1 MRSMFRLLFRLKL
14 QLLLAFVLAVPPIA
28 MAGTASAETNSTA
41 TFAGELLASCE
52 YKSDVDTMSTTSSCP
67 DTISIGTDA
76 GYSYISVLKFGLSG
90 FAGTVL
96 EADLELFVN
105 EHYANAEGSPEL
117 TVYQHIGSWTK
128 PALNSEAPAVRPI
141 YGNLQS
147 RTFALSGQ
155 EGQWKKFNIAPLVR
169 DSIAKGED
177 ELVLVLEGSWAEAPD
192 KRLFR
197 FLTSGSSAPKLNIAY
212 TASPVQLPI
221 PHTRIA
227 AGDGF
232 TLSLQDDGTVK
243 AYGWINGHKI
253 QVPDSLTGVQA
264 VYASNVCGYA
274 IKANGSVA
282 ALGEGCTVPA
292 EVPATGVVG
301 LVLDGY
307 ASAALKSDGTTINWG
322 SYAFPEEWRSIHAPF
337 KSIAGGNSHASALT
351 WDHDVVSWGAG
362 SMGQTSVP
370 VDLPETT
377 AIASGI
383 NHTLALLSDGT
394 VRWWGPYYLERIP
407 EHLSDV
413 VAIDANDNYSVAL
426 KRDGHLV
433 VWGDG
438 GQLQPPPG
446 LDGVVAIAAGR
457 SHLIALKSDGTLVGW
472 GNNRHGET
480 VTPAPAFGGLS
491 WSPVSENGKTTARI
505 AEGYLQDERYGELTL
520 KYRIGDAG
528 SIRQP
533 YVGENPSDLGYDTE
547 LQPDEALAVSPG
559 QHIYVVAEYE
569 QDGDKK
575 IAYWSDVTVSPAY
588 TGPLSWNHYSA
599 PRNTS
604 IVPAPG
610 TYTYNLYALDIDD
623 HDAVYTVGQRSTTG
637 LSTITGVVEKISDN
651 GQKVE
656 DITYNSGLTNPRGIA
671 VDKDGNIYVTDNS
684 SLSSSNNVVKIMML
698 PHGTES
704 WVPITYGQTFRFA
717 LGIAADNQGN
727 VFFGE
732 YSGVNNPTPP
742 SGNIFMLPNGGNT
755 WLNINGGTS
764 FYIPWDLAAD
774 SKGNV
779 FVSDSSPVN
788 GISIIQ
794 KRPPGPPIPAQGNSW
809 TNVAPAAGQGNSF
822 SANGISVDK
831 FDNLY
836 AMGGGIKKLKYNGG
850 QTDWTSIATI
860 SNSITSIGLD
870 AAADSSGY
878 LYLTNLGYG
887 NVSKLM
893 ASVIYNANGGGGTVP
908 VDPVGYKPYGSAIV
922 AGAGSLVKPG
932 YLFEGWATTSNATV
946 PEYVSGDSITLTQS
960 VTLYAVWSPA
970 LTITYNGNGNTGGSV
985 PIDPGHK
992 SGVTAVV
999 YGNTGNLVKTGHVF
1013 DGWKTTSGTVTGI
1026 TYAPGD
1032 TLTMTQNIT
1041 LYANWTPVSTISYN
1055 GNGNTGG
1062 TVPVDSGSYRQGE
1075 TATVYGNTGNLVK
1088 TYHTFGGWTTGTGV
1102 TEATYAPGDTFTITD
1117 PVIFYAKWIE
1127 SSAFTVTYQAG
1138 TGGNLNGSVGSVTES
1153 VYSGGFPVSVP
1164 TATPELGNTFLG
1176 WSQDGGATLLT
1187 SDQLAATVVTGDI
1200 TYTAYFMLPVTL
1212 SNLILD
1218 SAGYTLEP
1226 GSTHQTV
1233 TTAVYSD
1240 NSTFTLSSGVT
1251 YSSSSAAVAS
1261 VNSSGL
1267 VTALSDGQT
1276 VITAVYGGKQ
1286 AQAIVTVHTPES
1298 SGGGGGSTPAK
1309 PGVEIIVDGVRQDQL
1324 ATAERKTVNGQSVT
1338 TVTLDSKK
1346 VTEKLEKE
1354 NNKLITI
1361 PVSGDSDVAVGQ
1373 LNASLVKS
1381 MQSKDAQIQI
1391 VTDKAVYT
1399 LPASQINIDSI
1410 STQVGAGV
1418 KLEDITIRIQI
1429 SETPK
1434 DKAAQVEGAAKQ
1446 NQYTLVGA
1454 PVDFEVTASYGTQTV
1469 LANQF
1474 NSYVERKIVLPDG
1487 TDARDL
1493 TTGVVLTENR
1503 TLSHVPTMVVKE
1515 NGKTYAIINSLT
1527 NSTYSVVYSPR
1538 EMDDVKRHWAQADVN
1553 DMSSRLIVNGVTA
1566 TEFRPDAS
1574 ITRAEFA
1581 AIVTRGLGIQ
1591 EAEYADSFSD
1601 VTINSWYARTVQAAI
1616 HYKLIDGY
1624 EDGTFRPDQNISR
1637 QEATAVLARAAKIA
1651 KLNSELPASEVTL
1664 VLSAFKDGS
1673 EVASW
1678 ARTNVAAAI
1687 SLNLMNGRGEKLEVD
1702 ANLTRAET
1710 AALVRRLLQA
1720 AKLINP

>member
-1 MRSMFRLLFRLKL
+1 MFRLLFRLKL

-28 MAGTASAETNSTA
+28 MAGTASAETNSTS

-76 GYSYISVLKFGLSG
+76 GYSYVSVLKFGLSG

-96 EADLELFVN
+96 EADLELFVT

-128 PALNSEAPAVRPI
+128 PASNSEAPAVRPI

-155 EGQWKKFNIAPLVR
+155 EGQWKKLNIAPLVR

-177 ELVLVLEGSWAEAPD
+177 ELVLVLAGSWADPPD

-197 FLTSGSSAPKLNIAY
+197 FLSSGSSAPKLNIAY
-212 TASPVQLPI
+212 AASPVQLPI

-264 VYASNVCGYA
+264 VYASNDCGYV

-282 ALGEGCTVPA
+282 ALGEGCTVPT

-307 ASAALKSDGTTINWG
+307 ASAALKSDGTIINWG
-322 SYAFPEEWRSIHAPF
+322 SYAFPEEWKITHAPI

-370 VDLPETT
+370 VDLPETM

-383 NHTLALLSDGT
+383 NHTLALLPDGT
-394 VRWWGPYYLERIP
+394 VRWWGPYYLEEVP

-426 KRDGHLV
+426 KSDGHLV

-438 GQLQPPPG
+438 GLLQPPPG

-491 WSPVSENGKTTARI
+491 WSPVSENGTTTARI

-547 LQPDEALAVSPG
+547 LQRDEVLAVSPG

-575 IAYWSDVTVSPAY
+575 IAYWSDVAVSPAY
-588 TGPLSWNHYSA
+588 TGPLSWSHYSA
-599 PRNTS
+599 PRNNS
-604 IVPAPG
+604 ILPLPG
-610 TYTYNLYALDIDD
+610 TYNYKLFALDIDD
-623 HDAVYTVGQRSTTG
+623 HDDIYTVGQQTSTG
-637 LSTITGVVEKISDN
+637 LSTTTGVVEKISNN
-651 GQKVE
+651 GQTVTN
-656 DITYNSGLTNPRGIA
+656 ITYNAELFNPRGIA

-684 SLSSSNNVVKIMML
+684 SFSSSKNVVKIMML

-704 WVPITYGQTFRFA
+704 WVPITHGQTFRFA

-727 VFFGE
+727 VFVTE
-732 YSGVNNPTPP
+732 SSGTSSISPDGIV
-742 SGNIFMLPNGGNT
+742 FMLPSGGDS
-755 WLNINGGTS
+755 WVNINGGTS
-764 FYIPWDLAAD
+764 FYVPWDIAAD
-774 SKGNV
+774 REGNV
-779 FVSDSSPVN
+779 FVTDISPGNSFSVV
-788 GISIIQ
+788 Q
-794 KRPPGPPIPAQGNSW
+794 KRPAGPPTPPQGNVW
-809 TNVAPAAGQGNSF
+809 TNVAPQAGQANTFSAAGL
-822 SANGISVDK
+822 SVDK
-831 FDNLY
+831 FGNVY
-836 AMGGGIKKLKYNGG
+836 AISPGVDVVSIYKLRHNGG
-850 QTDWTSIATI
+850 RNDWTDIAITPGSIAG
-860 SNSITSIGLD
+860 IGYD

-878 LYLTNLGYG
+878 VYIPNFSYG

-893 ASVIYNANGGGGTVP
+893 ASVIYNANGGGGTAP
-908 VDPVGYKPYGSAIV
+908 VDPIGYKRYGSAIV

-970 LTITYNGNGNTGGSV
+970 LTIT
-985 PIDPGHK
+985 
-992 SGVTAVV
+992 
-999 YGNTGNLVKTGHVF
+999 
-1013 DGWKTTSGTVTGI
+1013 
-1026 TYAPGD
+1026 
-1032 TLTMTQNIT
+1032 
-1041 LYANWTPVSTISYN
+1041 YN

-1164 TATPELGNTFLG
+1164 TVTPELGNTFLG

-1212 SNLILD
+1212 SSLSLD

-1240 NSTFTLSSGVT
+1240 NSTFTPSSGVT

-1346 VTEKLEKE
+1346 VMDKLEKE

-1361 PVSGDSDVAVGQ
+1361 PISGDSNVAVGQ

-1381 MQSKDAQIQI
+1381 MQSKDVQIQI

-1399 LPASQINIDSI
+1399 LPASQINIDRI
-1410 STQVGAGV
+1410 SAQVGTGV

-1474 NSYVERKIVLPDG
+1474 ISYVERKIVLPDG
-1487 TDARDL
+1487 TDASDL
-1493 TTGVVLTENR
+1493 TTGVVLTKNR

-1538 EMDDVKRHWAQADVN
+1538 EMDDVKGHWAQADVN

-1651 KLNSELPASEVTL
+1651 KLNSELPAAEVTR